1 MATEQAGTILVVQ
14 GDTALRELLRELL
27 AADGYQV
34 LQAADGEQGLDLAAR
49 ARPDAIL
56 LDFGLPS
63 DSGAEILA
71 RLSRRDATAPIPVV
85 VLAGQPAP
93 PADGALRPDGWI
105 EKPFDIDVLLEQVGR
120 VARRLAP
127 IASCPAS
134 ADRAWPPA
142 AAGAV

>member
-14 GDTALRELLRELL
+14 GDTTLRE
-27 AADGYQV
+27 
-34 LQAADGEQGLDLAAR
+34 
-49 ARPDAIL
+49 
-56 LDFGLPS
+56 
-63 DSGAEILA
+63 
-71 RLSRRDATAPIPVV
+71 LSRRDATAPIPVV

-105 EKPFDIDVLLEQVGR
+105 EKPFDIDVLLEHVGR

-127 IASCPAS
+127 IASYPAS
-134 ADRAWPPA
+134 ADRAWPRA